1 MTIEILIFIFIL
13 IFVTMA
19 TYFAIDNEPTSL
31 LKERLD
37 KMAEEGESKEN
48 TNKIEDFKNFILI
61 FLKPLLTSL
70 VKEKKDKKTI
80 KQLLMEA
87 GQASNEDDILKFVAL
102 RLYYTSIALVVSLFL
117 LIAFKF
123 NLNAVLIAV
132 SLTAL
137 AYLAPILSLKSKAK
151 KRVEDISYNLPDAL
165 DLLTV
170 CVEAGLGLDAALSR
184 VAKEYSRKS
193 AVLATEIGRVSND
206 VLAGIPRQE
215 AFRNLA
221 DRNNVSELRSFVALL
236 IQTDRLGT
244 SIAQSLRVYCDTVRT
259 RRKQRVEELAQKASV
274 KMIVPL
280 VFFILPAMFVVILA
294 PAAISLMGSMK

>member
-1 MTIEILIFIFIL
+1 
-13 IFVTMA
+13 
-19 TYFAIDNEPTSL
+19 
-31 LKERLD
+31 
-37 KMAEEGESKEN
+37 
-48 TNKIEDFKNFILI
+48 
-61 FLKPLLTSL
+61 
-70 VKEKKDKKTI
+70 
-80 KQLLMEA
+80 MEA